1 MQPADFAEYF
11 RARFPHLVG
20 RRVLVALS
28 GGADSVALLH
38 LLRNPELALSLEAAH
53 VHHGVRGAEADGD
66 AAFCEDLCNRMTI
79 PYHLLRID
87 SAAPL
92 TSGREGTWRRLRY
105 QVLLDLKKS
114 RGLDA
119 VATAH
124 HRDDV
129 AEGVLV
135 QLLRGGGPRA
145 LSGID
150 EATDEGVI
158 RPLLAWSRADISGWL
173 NGRNL
178 EWREDSSNRDPRHL
192 RNRVRHELLPGLEE
206 ASPSLRRHLVHLAEA
221 LARDDRFLSQQLES
235 VGSWIDPWEPAG
247 GVPVSAVAGLS
258 PALRWRWLHAQAGM
272 VGLTRVTRRQAE
284 LFEAMVVRGE
294 SRAITLGG
302 RWRIR
307 RAGGRLWLEPPGKP
321 PVYSIDLVDDV
332 CFDLPL
338 AGWSVRCGPAADPP
352 PGLRWRF
359 LVDRSSR
366 LSMRSPREDDR
377 VEVDGKI
384 VRVTKLFARMLPRHL
399 RSAWPVC
406 CESDRIQ
413 WIPGVWRGPERSTP
427 AGHVV
432 EVMRCERP
440 SCVV

>member
-1 MQPADFAEYF
+1 MLPSDFSAHF
-11 RARFPHLVG
+11 RAHFPHLVG

-38 LLRNPELALSLEAAH
+38 LLRDPNLALSLEAAH
-53 VHHGVRGAEADGD
+53 VHHGVRGAEADRD
-66 AAFCEDLCNRMTI
+66 ATFCEDLCAGMKM
-79 PYHLLRID
+79 PFHLSRID
-87 SAAPL
+87 PTAPL
-92 TSGREGTWRRLRY
+92 SSGREGTWRRLRY
-105 QVLLDLKKS
+105 RTLLDLKNS

-119 VATAH
+119 IATAH

-129 AEGVLV
+129 AEGVVV

-150 EATDEGVI
+150 EATDDGII

-173 NGRNL
+173 EGQGL
-178 EWREDSSNRDPRHL
+178 EWREDSSNRDPQHL
-192 RNRVRHELLPGLEE
+192 RNRVRHELLPALEE
-206 ASPSLRRHLVHLAEA
+206 ASPALRRHLVHLADA
-221 LARDDRFLSQQLES
+221 LARDDRYLSEQLES

-247 GVPVSAVAGLS
+247 GVPVSAVAGLP
-258 PALRWRWLHAQAGM
+258 PALRSRWLHAQAGM

-284 LFEAMVVRGE
+284 LFEVMVGRGGVR
-294 SRAITLGG
+294 AVTLGS
-302 RWRIR
+302 RWNIR
-307 RAGGRLWLEPPGKP
+307 RAGGKLWLEPPQAP
-321 PVYSIDLVDDV
+321 PIYAIDLVEDV

-338 AGWSVRCGPAADPP
+338 AGWSVRFGPAADPP

-359 LVDRSSR
+359 HADPRSQ
-366 LSMRSPREDDR
+366 LSMRSPRGDDR
-377 VEVDGKI
+377 VEVDGET
-384 VRVTKLFARMLPRHL
+384 VQVTKLIARKLPRHL

-413 WIPGVWRGPERSTP
+413 WIPGVWRDPERSTP

-432 EVMRCERP
+432 EVMRRERP